1 MNKQIKKES
10 IFNNKTFL
18 MVLSLIMAFLAWIFV
33 SLDSNDTKGRTF
45 TGISVDMEEAEDT
58 ISDLGLSV
66 IAADVPRVSVRVEG
80 VTYAIG
86 NLDSSDI
93 RIYPDVSQVDTAGTH
108 TVPLLGEIADT
119 NSGNVH
125 IVEISPS
132 SVQMKFDSLQ
142 TVSMDIR
149 ARLTGYSVPEDEYLI
164 RDVTVTPRSVELTG
178 PADELNRI
186 SQCIVEQEID
196 EELTSSYTTTLPL
209 KFLDADG
216 NEVDLTYTTTDITE
230 AKVTLPILKK
240 KEVPVTVSFI
250 NVPEGFP
257 VNQLKFEFSN
267 ESIEVAGP
275 ESSIDQYREISLG
288 QIDVRTLNLNST
300 FSFSVQLPAGFVNT
314 ENVQSVLVKLDS
326 TGMVEKSFNIDNI
339 LVENIPLNYE
349 VEVTTQQINNV
360 RIIGTQSIVDGLV
373 AGDIVATIDL
383 GESSSIASGQI
394 ELPVKITI
402 PNKGLVWASG
412 NYRAIISIQ
421 QVAEEA
427 VETSAGET
435 TQTE

>member
-1 MNKQIKKES
+1 M
-10 IFNNKTFL
+10 
-18 MVLSLIMAFLAWIFV
+18 
-33 SLDSNDTKGRTF
+33 
-45 TGISVDMEEAEDT
+45 
-58 ISDLGLSV
+58 
-66 IAADVPRVSVRVEG
+66 
-80 VTYAIG
+80 
-86 NLDSSDI
+86 
-93 RIYPDVSQVDTAGTH
+93 
-108 TVPLLGEIADT
+108 
-119 NSGNVH
+119 
-125 IVEISPS
+125 
-132 SVQMKFDSLQ
+132 
-142 TVSMDIR
+142 
-149 ARLTGYSVPEDEYLI
+149 
-164 RDVTVTPRSVELTG
+164 
-178 PADELNRI
+178 
-186 SQCIVEQEID
+186 
-196 EELTSSYTTTLPL
+196 
-209 KFLDADG
+209 
-216 NEVDLTYTTTDITE
+216 
-230 AKVTLPILKK
+230 
-240 KEVPVTVSFI
+240 
-250 NVPEGFP
+250 
-257 VNQLKFEFSN
+257 
-267 ESIEVAGP
+267 
-275 ESSIDQYREISLG
+275 
-288 QIDVRTLNLNST
+288 NLNST